1 MHLTGTLSS
10 AGDRLFLLQSASL
23 IVTILRLLTFNR
35 EIALNFIISFFSL
48 TSLIA
53 EFLKD
58 TIKNIPDH
66 IINKANTIIGLSEVY
81 RTPGDEQ
88 LISSS

>member
-1 MHLTGTLSS
+1 MEHSPVQGTGCSS
-10 AGDRLFLLQSASL
+10 LQSGSL
-23 IVTILRLLTFNR
+23 MVKILGLLTFNR
-35 EIALNFIISFFSL
+35 EIALNFIISCFSL

-53 EFLKD
+53 DSLKD
-58 TIKNIPDH
+58 TTRNIPDH